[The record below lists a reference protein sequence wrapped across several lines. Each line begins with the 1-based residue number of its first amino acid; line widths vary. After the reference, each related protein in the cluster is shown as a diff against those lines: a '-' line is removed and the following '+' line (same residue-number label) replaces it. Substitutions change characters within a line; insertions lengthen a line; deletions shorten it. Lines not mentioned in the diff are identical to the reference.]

1 MSAFLIVD
9 DHPLFREALTSVIH
23 CDHPGAAIE
32 EAGTIELAEK
42 KLAEGLDVDLV
53 LVDLS
58 MPDTQGFDGLLRLR
72 TTFPRLPIA
81 VVSAMEDARIIRE
94 ALTYGIAGFIPKSSR
109 REDLSRAIGEI
120 LSGLVYVPAGLDLAA
135 EPGDS
140 ARADVVARMKSL
152 TPQQIRVLQ
161 MLRQGLLNKQI
172 AYELGVGETTVKA
185 HVSEI
190 LRKLGVYSRTQAVIE
205 AGKIDFAKIL
215 AADAGV

>member
-1 MSAFLIVD
+1 MTAFLIVD
-9 DHPLFREALTSVIH
+9 DHPLFREALQSAIH
-23 CDHPGAAIE
+23 RDYPDAVIE
-32 EAGTIELAEK
+32 EAGSIDLAHE
-42 KLAEGLDVDLV
+42 KLASGLDVDLA

-72 TTFPRLPIA
+72 TAFPRLPLA
-81 VVSAMEDARIIRE
+81 VVSAMEDPRIVRE

-109 REDLSRAIGEI
+109 REELGKAIGDI
-120 LSGLVYVPAGLDLAA
+120 MAGLVYVPEGIEAA
-135 EPGDS
+135 EP
-140 ARADVVARMKSL
+140 ADQTRTDLVTKLKTL
-152 TPQQIRVLQ
+152 TPQQMRVLQ

-205 AGKIDFAKIL
+205 AGRIDFSEVLGEDAK
-215 AADAGV
+215 A